1 MIKRTLVPAF
11 SLLMVYSGF
20 GQQVTGKLKFEQGQ
34 TFEITLQIKT
44 TIAQEAGGQAID
56 FNVDASGTHSYKV
69 TNTTPENTT
78 LHHRVNAISF
88 SFDGMGQK
96 MNFNSAI
103 EKDLNGSFGKPVKE
117 LLEKKYDLIIDSNG
131 TALMAVPE
139 KAELTQADNRMAI
152 ITSMIKELTE
162 LVQPPQKG
170 KASFFQVLPPGKA
183 VEKGDAWTETY
194 QNTSGKFET
203 AYAITEINDSV
214 IVVDFAAKSVTVTK
228 AEMMGSETITTLN
241 NKSSG
246 KIILDRTTGIMRE
259 KVINT
264 DSNGNTEAAF
274 GTLPVTS
281 KTSTLIT
288 VKPVL

>member
-1 MIKRTLVPAF
+1 
-11 SLLMVYSGF
+11 
-20 GQQVTGKLKFEQGQ
+20 
-34 TFEITLQIKT
+34 
-44 TIAQEAGGQAID
+44 
-56 FNVDASGTHSYKV
+56 NV
-69 TNTTPENTT
+69 
-78 LHHRVNAISF
+78 ISF

-170 KASFFQVLPPGKA
+170 KASFFQVLPPGKP

-203 AYAITEINDSV
+203 AYAITEVNDSV